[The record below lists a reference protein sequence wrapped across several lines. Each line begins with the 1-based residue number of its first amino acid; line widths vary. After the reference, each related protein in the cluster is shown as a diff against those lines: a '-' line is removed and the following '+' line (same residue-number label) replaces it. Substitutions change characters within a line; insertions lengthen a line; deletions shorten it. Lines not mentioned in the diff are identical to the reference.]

1 MQLTNLTF
9 ATLFMTLSVS
19 TVFADKICGNTV
31 VKQVGKCHNDQDAQ
45 VCYDGVDQILCECP
59 TGVRWFLK
67 GRLRVSS
74 STLTFRYRKPV
85 KLNVDMVTVMERSTI
100 VW

>member
-19 TVFADKICGNTV
+19 TVFADKICGNTI

-59 TGVRWFLK
+59 NGVRWFLK
-67 GRLRVSS
+67 KACEAQCGHGDSDGAFNYCVVSALS
-74 STLTFRYRKPV
+74 DPGAY
-85 KLNVDMVTVMERSTI
+85 DMALC
-100 VW
+100 